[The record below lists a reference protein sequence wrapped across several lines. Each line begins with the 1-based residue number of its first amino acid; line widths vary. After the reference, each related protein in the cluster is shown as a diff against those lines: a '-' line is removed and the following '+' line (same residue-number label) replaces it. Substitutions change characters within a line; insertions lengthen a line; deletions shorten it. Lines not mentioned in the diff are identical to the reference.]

1 MAVGRPTKPLNVTP
15 EEKAKL
21 TMLARRPKT
30 GQALA
35 IRARIVLGCND
46 GLNNG
51 EVARRLRI
59 TGATVC
65 KWRERFR
72 TDRLEGLLDE
82 PRPGAPRSITDAQI
96 EEVITK
102 TLESMP
108 VNSTHWSTRLMAQ
121 KAGLSQT
128 AIVRIWRAFGLQ
140 PHRVENFKFSKDP
153 QFVEKVRDIVGLY
166 LNPPDRAIVL
176 CVDEKSQVQALNR
189 TQPILPLAPGVPARQ
204 SHDYERH
211 GVTSLFAALD
221 VASGVTISNCYRRHR
236 HQEFLRFLNDIDAN
250 LPRGLDVH
258 LVMDNY
264 GTHKVT
270 KVRTWLARHLR
281 YHVHYT
287 PTSGSWL
294 NLVERL
300 FAEVTDAPVVVFS
313 QDLQLRYPWIN
324 SPYLFPRENFLGRT
338 DAEVFGGEDGA
349 RLRAIKEQ
357 VLRTGKESHTEVTVT
372 GSGVTHYFDLV
383 IEPLLDPNGMLL
395 GVLCSAVET
404 TFLKD
409 TIIRL
414 QNALNEVQVLKG
426 TATHLRELQKN

>member
-1 MAVGRPTKPLNVTP
+1 MAIGRPTKPLNVTTQ
-15 EEKAKL
+15 EKEKL
-21 TMLARRPKT
+21 SMLARRPKSA
-30 GQALA
+30 QAIA
-35 IRARIVLGCND
+35 MRARIVLGCND
-46 GLNNG
+46 GLSNG
-51 EVARRLRI
+51 EVAKRLRI

-72 TDRLEGLLDE
+72 VERLEGLLDE
-82 PRPGAPRSITDAQI
+82 PRLGAPRSISDARV

-108 VNSTHWSTRLMAQ
+108 GNSTHWSTRLMA
-121 KAGLSQT
+121 KKTGLSQT

-221 VASGVTISNCYRRHR
+221 VASGVTISSCYRRHR
-236 HQEFLRFLNDIDAN
+236 HQEFLRFLNDIDVN
-250 LPRGLDVH
+250 LPGGFDVH

-270 KVRTWLARHLR
+270 KVRTWLARHPR
-281 YHVHYT
+281 YHVHFT

-300 FAEVTDAPVVVFS
+300 FAEVTERCV
-313 QDLQLRYPWIN
+313 R
-324 SPYLFPRENFLGRT
+324 RG
-338 DAEVFGGEDGA
+338 
-349 RLRAIKEQ
+349 
-357 VLRTGKESHTEVTVT
+357 SHTAVRALEKAMLDYLDQRNKDPKPFVWKADADLILGKVERLSKRISD
-372 GSGVTHYFDLV
+372 SGH
-383 IEPLLDPNGMLL
+383 
-395 GVLCSAVET
+395 
-404 TFLKD
+404 
-409 TIIRL
+409 
-414 QNALNEVQVLKG
+414 
-426 TATHLRELQKN
+426 